1 MAEVKTLEQLQKVI
15 AGTRFEA
22 DLKTFMKV
30 NNGQMS
36 HGVWN
41 LIISKRDCSL
51 YNKGIKPNR
60 FWKISDVKTYFGIT
74 GSAEKMAETL
84 TNYLEILKPSE

>member
-1 MAEVKTLEQLQKVI
+1 MAEIKTLEQLNKAI
-15 AGTRFEA
+15 AGTRFAA
-22 DLKTFMKV
+22 DLNTSMKV

-51 YNKGIKPNR
+51 YSKGIKPNR
-60 FWKISDVKTYFGIT
+60 FWRISDVKTYFGIS
-74 GSAEKMAETL
+74 GSAEKMVETL